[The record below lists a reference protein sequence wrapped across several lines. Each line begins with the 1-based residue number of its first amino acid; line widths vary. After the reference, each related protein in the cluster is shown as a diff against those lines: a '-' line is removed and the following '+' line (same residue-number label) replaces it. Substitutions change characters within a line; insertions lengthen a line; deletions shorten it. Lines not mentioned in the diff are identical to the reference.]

1 MSRFRRRHPWSTA
14 IAVLG
19 ALALLSFVA
28 GRVAAQSR
36 AFPFGLRF
44 GSELSS
50 LHWSD
55 QYELEVLTNGVR
67 RLLFDTGGTTLPAG
81 QTLTLSG
88 TLAGS
93 PGGTLGGG
101 SLTVSGAP
109 TFSGAAVFSGD
120 PSFTGN
126 PSFTGVPTFGGIT
139 PSADAAVNLGTSALR
154 WVAGHFSSA
163 VWIGAPAI
171 DGAARLHVAGML
183 HVSTSWAMAP
193 HRVSIAAGTEAASN
207 IEILSGLR
215 SLYLVDCNDSDGCRV
230 QFGTTVANAQLV
242 PGAITRVA
250 SITTNANILHFADV
264 AAVQHVG
271 TAITAG
277 TDDVVSFVYSENA
290 SGARIWLRTG
300 TADN

>member
-1 MSRFRRRHPWSTA
+1 MNQFRRRHPWSTA
-14 IAVLG
+14 LAVLG

-28 GRVAAQSR
+28 GRAVAQSR
-36 AFPFGLRF
+36 AYPFGLRF

-109 TFSGAAVFSGD
+109 TFSGAVVFS
-120 PSFTGN
+120 GN

-171 DGAARLHVAGML
+171 DGAARLHVVGML
-183 HVSTSWAMAP
+183 HVSTSYAMAP
-193 HRVSIAAGTEAASN
+193 HVVAVANNALAVTAN
-207 IEILSGLR
+207 VEILTGLR
-215 SLYLVDCNDSDGCRV
+215 SLYFVDCNDVDGCTI
-230 QFGTTVANAQLV
+230 QFGTTAVNAQLR
-242 PGAITRVA
+242 PGAVTQVI
-250 SITTNANILHFADV
+250 SISTSGYTVNLADV

-271 TAITAG
+271 ATTALGVNDNATL
-277 TDDVVSFVYSENA
+277 TLVENR
-290 SGARIWLRTG
+290 SGASIWVE
-300 TADN
+300 TAVSDN